1 MFEWFQMS
9 LVLDESVIEEIGRA
23 YNALNVV
30 VIIIIIIIMF
40 ENILYN
46 YSI

>member
-30 VIIIIIIIMF
+30 VIIIIIMF
-40 ENILYN
+40 EKILYN

>member
-1 MFEWFQMS
+1 MS
-9 LVLDESVIEEIGRA
+9 VVLDESVIEEIARA

-30 VIIIIIIIMF
+30 VVIIIIMF